1 MIPLKPIREILKQD
15 CPYHVSNEAVILLR
29 DKLEEIARA
38 IKQESIKEFERY
50 NNHRRTQGLS
60 PKKRLNRWA
69 IMKGHHNALKQESN
83 TEMGLQSNGVVS
95 PGGGKMDEKNTA
107 ETRKKESSETEVD
120 DEQR

>member
-29 DKLEEIARA
+29 DKLEEIAWA

-50 NNHRRTQGLS
+50 NNYRRTQGLS

-69 IMKGHHNALKQESN
+69 IMKGHHNALKQKSDN
-83 TEMGLQSNGVVS
+83 GMGLQSNGAVS
-95 PGGGKMDEKNTA
+95 PGDEMPTDKVVTKSAKRDNA
-107 ETRKKESSETEVD
+107 VEV
-120 DEQR
+120 Q